1 MPIDSHLIQKAMK
14 KFLSSL
20 LLLSAMLL
28 TVVSC
33 DKDDEPFSLKGKTYA
48 AVGDWLEETLT
59 GAEPAYRV
67 WRFISDTEVEETIR
81 AYSPTGKVSG
91 GLDFGTYTLDYP
103 ILTVQIQLAE
113 DYTKIYECEFIDEDT
128 FRNYYYF
135 GGAQQM
141 YEFIKQ

>member
-48 AVGDWLEETLT
+48 AVGDFIDEALT
-59 GAEPAYRV
+59 EAKPTYKV

-81 AYSPTGKVSG
+81 AYSPTGKVFG
-91 GLDFGTYTLDYP
+91 GLAFGTYTLDYP

-113 DYTKIYECEFIDEDT
+113 NYPEICECEFIDKDT
-128 FRNYYYF
+128 FRNYYYLW
-135 GGAQQM
+135 GEQQM
-141 YEFIKQ
+141 YVFKKQ

>member
-48 AVGDWLEETLT
+48 AVGDFIDEALT
-59 GAEPAYRV
+59 GAKPTYRV

-81 AYSPTGKVSG
+81 AYSPTGKVFG
-91 GLDFGTYTLDYP
+91 GLYFGTYTLDS